1 MNSIDLF
8 GNLSSL
14 VILISLTMSSIVKL
28 RWINMVGGAMFTVYG
43 YMIGSFPVMF
53 LNFGIVLIDMYYL
66 YKLYTTK
73 ESFKLVEAT
82 INSPYLN
89 HFIEVNKKELEQFQ
103 VNNSWVKN
111 ENIFYMLRDNN
122 TAGLLACRN
131 EGNGILFIEL
141 DFVTPKYRDLKLGKY
156 FFQENKEEL
165 LNKGYKKLITKGN
178 NDKHREY
185 LVKVGFKNTNEDLY
199 EKEL

>member
-1 MNSIDLF
+1 MNLIDLF

-28 RWINMVGGAMFTVYG
+28 RWINMVGAIMFTMFG
-43 YMIGSFPVMF
+43 YMINSSPVMF

-82 INSPYLN
+82 PNSPYLN
-89 HFIEVNKKELEQFQ
+89 HFIEVNKKELEEFQ
-103 VNNSWVKN
+103 VDNSWSENK
-111 ENIFYMLRDNN
+111 NIFYMLRDNN
-122 TAGLLACRN
+122 TAGIFSCRN
-131 EGNGILFIEL
+131 EGEGNLFIDL

-156 FFQENKEEL
+156 FFQENKQALIE
-165 LNKGYKKLITKGN
+165 KGYKKLVTKGN
-178 NDKHREY
+178 NHKHREY
-185 LVKVGFKNTNEDLY
+185 LVKVGFKHIGEDLY
-199 EKEL
+199 EKQL